1 MTRPGT
7 IQQAD
12 ESCPARGSP
21 STTLH
26 RPWKLHGGHVQC
38 LQEAEMDCGTPHQPP
53 VRGESDIQQRQA
65 DQRTEVTNLQVWS
78 WSWSYPM
85 DNINSILYT
94 SEPHGIS
101 KSNREKKCKG
111 AK

>member
-26 RPWKLHGGHVQC
+26 RPGKLHGGHVQC
-38 LQEAEMDCGTPHQPP
+38 LQEAEMDGGTSHQPP

-85 DNINSILYT
+85 DNSIQYYKI
-94 SEPHGIS
+94 EPRMALIS
-101 KSNREKKCKG
+101 RI
-111 AK
+111 